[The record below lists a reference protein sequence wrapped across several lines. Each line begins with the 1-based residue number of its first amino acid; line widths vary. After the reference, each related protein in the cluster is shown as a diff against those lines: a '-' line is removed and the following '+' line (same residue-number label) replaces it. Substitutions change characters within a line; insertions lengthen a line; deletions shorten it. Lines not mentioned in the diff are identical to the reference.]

1 MGFFVYVLRRADRSY
16 CTGHA
21 DDLDGRFAQHQAGT
35 IDGDTK
41 RRRPVVPVFSQPCAA
56 RREAREAGRRIK
68 GRGRAKKEAMCRGD
82 WAEVSRLA
90 RARGVRER
98 P

>member
-21 DDLDGRFAQHQAGT
+21 DDLDRRFAQHQAGT
-35 IDGDTK
+35 IDGCTK
-41 RRRPVVPVFSQPCAA
+41 RRRPVVLEFSQELPT
-56 RREAREAGRRIK
+56 RQEALEAERRIK
-68 GRGRAKKEAMCRGD
+68 GWSRAKKEAMCRGD